1 VNKDNPEA
9 EPVETA
15 KPRLRTRERAKS
27 ELGDAGQELATGAGS
42 LLNAERV
49 WHAAT
54 PDWR

>member
-27 ELGDAGQELATGAGS
+27 ELGDAGQELATGAS